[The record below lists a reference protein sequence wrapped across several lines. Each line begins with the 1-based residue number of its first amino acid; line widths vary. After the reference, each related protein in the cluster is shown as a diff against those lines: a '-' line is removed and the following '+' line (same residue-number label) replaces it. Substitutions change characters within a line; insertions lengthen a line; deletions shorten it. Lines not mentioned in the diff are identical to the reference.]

1 MTTGILAPVIAGLFF
16 LSIPCINE
24 VQYAIRCKRDERRRL
39 KRVAECEES
48 YAFVK
53 SGLSQ
58 VVSVG
63 GKQGAGK
70 TSLIVGL
77 TQYDTLMNQERIAE
91 KIEWIKVIV
100 PEADFHYLDEKIE
113 EAYSFFHRPKAVYE
127 SCLEDVA
134 IAGWFKGVYTD
145 YVNKIPKPALLK
157 TYIDAMTARERN
169 HYVGANIK
177 IYCPVNQAWSFA
189 YALEDLEIKEEEVQR
204 HYLLPKYSSIVF
216 DESLLSIY
224 KNTNTNSMISDTG
237 LDLTLRIIRHLS
249 EETVRFYLSA
259 QSIQRMSKLIRELS
273 TSFIQVK
280 GYEIVGQFITKER
293 RLRRKY
299 EILKAK
305 IERKDFDVPS
315 KRKDKLNRI
324 FQKRKK
330 LFAASFIRYR
340 VTVYSSLDDVGKLPE
355 KCESEAYERD
365 LTFPLTWVFGCYE
378 THEFKFI
385 DEFLSD
391 LSNRRD
397 IDLAVAKETYN
408 DVEKNAKARRILEK
422 VKSEKKEVIVS
433 EAARKAMLEEL
444 K

>member
-24 VQYAIRCKRDERRRL
+24 VQFAIRCKRDERRRL

-48 YAFVK
+48 YDFVK

-77 TQYDTLMNQERIAE
+77 TQYDTLMNEERIAE

-134 IAGWFKGVYTD
+134 IAGWFKGVYSD

-280 GYEIVGQFITKER
+280 GYEIVGQYRTKER
-293 RLRRKY
+293 RLRRRY
-299 EILKAK
+299 EVLKAK

-340 VTVYSSLDDVGKLPE
+340 VTVYSSLDDIGKIAE

-378 THEFKFI
+378 THEFKFV

-397 IDLAVAKETYN
+397 IDLTVAKETYS

>member
-53 SGLSQ
+53 DGLSQ

-77 TQYDTLMNQERIAE
+77 TQYDTLMNEERIAE

-204 HYLLPKYSSIVF
+204 HYLLPYSSIVF

-280 GYEIVGQFITKER
+280 GYEIVGQFRTKER

-315 KRKDKLNRI
+315 KRKDKLNCL

-340 VTVYSSLDDVGKLPE
+340 VTIYSSLDDIGKIAE

-397 IDLAVAKETYN
+397 IDLAVAKETYS

-433 EAARKAMLEEL
+433 EAKRKAMLEEL